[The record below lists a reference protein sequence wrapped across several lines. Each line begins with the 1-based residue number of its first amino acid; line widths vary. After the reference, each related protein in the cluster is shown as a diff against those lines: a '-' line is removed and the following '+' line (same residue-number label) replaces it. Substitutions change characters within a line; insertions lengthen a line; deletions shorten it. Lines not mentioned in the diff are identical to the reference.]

1 MTDDDTT
8 DTTET
13 AEEPRSERDEGGP
26 TGTGEKQDEPGQ
38 EGRGHGDKPS
48 GFEPHE

>member
-1 MTDDDTT
+1 MTDEDTT
-8 DTTET
+8 QT
-13 AEEPRSERDEGGP
+13 ADEPRSEREEGGP
-26 TGTGEKQDEPGQ
+26 TGTGTEQGDEAGQ